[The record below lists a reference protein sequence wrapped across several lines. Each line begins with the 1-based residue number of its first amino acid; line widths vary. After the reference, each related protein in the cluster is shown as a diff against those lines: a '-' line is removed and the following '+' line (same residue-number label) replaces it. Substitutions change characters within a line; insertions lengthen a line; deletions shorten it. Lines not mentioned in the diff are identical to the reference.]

1 MICRY
6 NTLGTTFVIGEGF
19 LYSAVGRR
27 VTSKLAKL
35 LEWMHIAP
43 KGTTGVNEMLIKTAE
58 ALVASGK
65 LGIFNPCFLLVGRKP
80 LNAGAA
86 AAPSS

>member
-1 MICRY
+1 MA
-6 NTLGTTFVIGEGF
+6 TTFTIGEGF
-19 LYSAVGRR
+19 LYSAVGRK
-27 VTSKLAKL
+27 VTSQLARV
-35 LEWMHIAP
+35 LEWLHIAP

-58 ALVASGK
+58 ALVKSGQ

-86 AAPSS
+86 AAAPSS